1 MTRTAEQKMW
11 TALVAGL
18 VLIALALFVTAG
30 TIDYWQAWVYLGN
43 VAVTSTLITLRIVKD
58 PRLLESRI
66 KAGPTAEQ
74 RPRQKLILTCTAV
87 PMCAMYIVPGLD
99 RRYDWSRVPTWL
111 CIAGGVLIVVSMWMV
126 DRVFNENSFG
136 AATVQVTEGQKVI
149 TTGPYAIV
157 RNPMYSGAAVYL
169 VGLAFALGSYW
180 TLIAAV
186 LVILGLVWRLF
197 DEEALLKEELPG
209 YVEYCDKVR
218 WHLIPGVF

>member
-1 MTRTAEQKMW
+1 MW
-11 TALVAGL
+11 ISLVVGL

-43 VAVTSTLITLRIVKD
+43 VAVTSTLITLRIVRD
-58 PRLLESRI
+58 PRLVESRI

-74 RPRQKLILTCTAV
+74 RPLQKLILVCTAV
-87 PMCAMYIVPGLD
+87 PMFAMYIVPGFD
-99 RRYDWSRVPTWL
+99 RRYGWSRVPSWL
-111 CIAGGVLIVVSMWMV
+111 CIAGNLVIVVSMWMV
-126 DRVFNENSFG
+126 DRVFKANSFG

-149 TTGPYAIV
+149 STGPYAIV

-169 VGLAFALGSYW
+169 VGLAFALSSYW

-186 LVILGLVWRLF
+186 LVILGLIWRLF
-197 DEEALLKEELPG
+197 DEEALLMRELPG
-209 YVEYCDKVR
+209 YVEYCAKVR